1 MSKLELLDSRYR
13 DFIAAAQ
20 ALLYV
25 DDRVLTG
32 FYEYVTRFRIHVKT
46 DLLMELAEE
55 AGVSVKYEGDKAFI
69 RHGGTTIF
77 ALVAEGEN
85 GTS

>member
-13 DFIAAAQ
+13 DFIAADE
-20 ALLYV
+20 ALHYV
-25 DDRVLTG
+25 DRRVLTG
-32 FYEYVTRFRIHVKT
+32 FYEYVTRFRIHVEK

-55 AGVSVKYEGDKAFI
+55 ACVAVKYEGDKAFI
-69 RHGGTTIF
+69 HYGGTTVF

-85 GTS
+85 GTP

>member
-55 AGVSVKYEGDKAFI
+55 AGVSVKYEGGESFI
-69 RHGGTTIF
+69 HYGGTTIF
-77 ALVAEGEN
+77 ALVEEGTD
-85 GTS
+85 GAS

>member
-13 DFIAAAQ
+13 DFIAAAH
-20 ALLYV
+20 ALNCV
-25 DDRVLTG
+25 DDRVITG
-32 FYEYVTRFRIHVKT
+32 FFDYLQRFKIHVTK

-55 AGVSVKYEGDKAFI
+55 AGVSVKYEGGEAFI
-69 RHGGTTIF
+69 HYGGTTIF
-77 ALVAEGEN
+77 SLAAEGAN

>member
-13 DFIAAAQ
+13 DFIAAAH
-20 ALLYV
+20 ALRCV
-25 DDRVLTG
+25 DRRVVSG
-32 FYEYVTRFRIHVKT
+32 SYEYDSRFKIHVLK

-55 AGVSVKYEGDKAFI
+55 AGVSVKYEGGEAFI
-69 RHGGTTIF
+69 RYGGTTVF
-77 ALVAEGEN
+77 SLVAEGEN

>member
-13 DFIAAAQ
+13 DFIAAAE
-20 ALLYV
+20 ALHYV
-25 DDRVLTG
+25 DFGVVTG
-32 FYEYVTRFRIHVKT
+32 GFEYGQRFRIHVLK

-55 AGVSVKYEGDKAFI
+55 AGVSVKYEGGEAFI
-69 RHGGTTIF
+69 HYGGTTIF

-85 GTS
+85 GAP